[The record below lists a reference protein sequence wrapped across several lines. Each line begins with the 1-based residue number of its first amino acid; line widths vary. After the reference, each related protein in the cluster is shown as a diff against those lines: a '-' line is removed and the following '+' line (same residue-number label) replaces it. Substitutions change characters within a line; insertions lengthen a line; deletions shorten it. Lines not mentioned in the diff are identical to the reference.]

1 MQLRDFIYFKH
12 NPKLLTCFSNRL
24 YFFYLNE
31 NFPEISTKIF
41 LNLNNVGYIRK
52 IFYKSENY
60 VIVMTN
66 DSLKTFWIN
75 QMSLIEEDSFP
86 INSLQLQH
94 GFYSQR
100 NAMFYGIS
108 PNLIYMINLE
118 EHNIVCS
125 FSYHR
130 NYIINNFRFFHP
142 KYGDFMDLLKNNNSS
157 VYRTISKFKIYS
169 KAIWNTFHGMNIRY
183 HGQQFSFDICSCTVD
198 RTLYIIF
205 FDNNNLELDH
215 FVYHSL
221 TTPSSKFQIIFEKN
235 VLYLCEFF
243 INANTF
249 DFFFHSIFPNQTYL
263 FHYALP
269 FQQPASFIKD
279 CFIFFLNN
287 QLFALITS
295 YVDHIVLPIVNIQSQ
310 LLYEMQ
316 CIRYESNVLKKKV
329 ETVSFNR
336 NVNTDRE
343 IKQLGKCCSC
353 LEANVNVVF
362 FPCGHLCTCKSCS
375 NKLNY
380 CPLCRENVIIK
391 QNVYVLT
398 SDKN

>member
-142 KYGDFMDLLKNNNSS
+142 
-157 VYRTISKFKIYS
+157 
-169 KAIWNTFHGMNIRY
+169 
-183 HGQQFSFDICSCTVD
+183 
-198 RTLYIIF
+198 
-205 FDNNNLELDH
+205 
-215 FVYHSL
+215 
-221 TTPSSKFQIIFEKN
+221 
-235 VLYLCEFF
+235 
-243 INANTF
+243 
-249 DFFFHSIFPNQTYL
+249 
-263 FHYALP
+263 
-269 FQQPASFIKD
+269 
-279 CFIFFLNN
+279 
-287 QLFALITS
+287 
-295 YVDHIVLPIVNIQSQ
+295 
-310 LLYEMQ
+310 
-316 CIRYESNVLKKKV
+316 
-329 ETVSFNR
+329 
-336 NVNTDRE
+336 
-343 IKQLGKCCSC
+343 
-353 LEANVNVVF
+353 
-362 FPCGHLCTCKSCS
+362 
-375 NKLNY
+375 
-380 CPLCRENVIIK
+380 
-391 QNVYVLT
+391 
-398 SDKN
+398 